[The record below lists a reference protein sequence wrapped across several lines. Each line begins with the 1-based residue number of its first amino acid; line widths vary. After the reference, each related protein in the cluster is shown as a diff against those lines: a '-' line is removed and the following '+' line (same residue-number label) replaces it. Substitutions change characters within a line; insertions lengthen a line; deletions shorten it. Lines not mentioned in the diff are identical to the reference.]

1 MMERPR
7 ILLIDPE
14 VVARSRCQVD
24 ILQSRLF
31 VRPEVNIVE
40 SQALRGLVIL
50 VILVGCWYL
59 FRSRRLYR

>member
-1 MMERPR
+1 MERPR

-24 ILQSRLF
+24 ILKSRLF
-31 VRPEVNIVE
+31 VRSEVNIVE
-40 SQALRGLVIL
+40 SQALCGLVIL

>member
-1 MMERPR
+1 MERPR

-40 SQALRGLVIL
+40 SQALRSLVIL